1 MGTLTINGRSI
12 TVDDSFAKLSPA
24 DQEKTVNEIAA
35 KMGAMT
41 PAPQAAPAP
50 PAAPESIAD
59 QLSAGFTRGLDAL
72 PFGNKILEGAEN
84 AKAAV
89 QNTVYGNKASPAYD
103 PTYKAQ
109 TQQDV
114 HASDAAQAERNPV
127 ASTVGTVTGAVAPF
141 LVGGEI
147 PAVAKILGMDS
158 SVPLLARSLLSGGT
172 NAALSGADALV
183 RGASPGEA
191 AKDAALSGTIGT
203 LIPGAGE
210 LLSRGASALTKR
222 VTPVID
228 ALTNPETAAQKMVSG
243 AAARDVQAG
252 KAMTPADENAA
263 AINGQPVIN
272 ADRFGGG
279 VRTLARTAGNSD
291 PAAGEQLKDLTQD
304 RFLTQNNRA
313 VAFVKRITGGT
324 TDDLA
329 LQDAIQSGARKS
341 NDAAYTRAYNDP
353 AASVVWTPKIKQLFQ
368 SPDFI
373 NAVKGA
379 ERTAANDAAT
389 TGQKAVKSPF
399 TFDAQGNIGLRK
411 NPNGSTALP
420 SLQFWDIVQRNLR
433 TNSQQAYKAGN
444 NLLGSQLGDMRTQ
457 LLGSLDSTVP
467 SFATARRGAA
477 AAFGAEDALDAG
489 RKFVGQP
496 MGIPEAKAAYAKFTP
511 AEQKAFG
518 VGYASSL
525 IDKINAAP
533 DRVNVINQVFGSP
546 ASRAQVEL
554 ALGKNAAGQL
564 ENFTR
569 VEDIMQQTKQAVQG
583 NSSTVKQLAA
593 MGAIGG
599 VGGGL
604 VGGWD
609 PRNVATGAGLM
620 MAGKLGARAL
630 GKAVDQK
637 VMAHVADILASNDPK
652 AINRTIL
659 SATLNPQHSAAIKAI
674 QLGLQA
680 AAKGASTAITRPAP
694 ISITVDGG
702 NALAPAF

>member
-1 MGTLTINGRSI
+1 MISVKLPDGSVAQFPDGTAPD
-12 TVDDSFAKLSPA
+12 VMK
-24 DQEKTVNEIAA
+24 AA
-35 KMGAMT
+35 IQKKFPPT
-41 PAPQAAPAP
+41 NAAQSSAP
-50 PAAPESIAD
+50 PAAPPESIGD

-84 AKAAV
+84 VKAAV
-89 QNTVYGNKASPAYD
+89 QNAVYGNKASPAYD

-114 HASDAAQAERNPV
+114 HASDEAQAERNPV
-127 ASTVGTVTGAVAPF
+127 ASTVGTVTGEVAPF
-141 LVGGEI
+141 MVGGAI
-147 PAVAKILGMDS
+147 PAVAKVLGMDAAM
-158 SVPLLARSLLSGGT
+158 PLLTRTLLSGATSAG
-172 NAALSGADALV
+172 LSGADALV
-183 RGASPGEA
+183 RGASPADA
-191 AKDAALSGTIGT
+191 AKDAAISGGLGAIV
-203 LIPGAGE
+203 PGAGE
-210 LLSRGASALTKR
+210 LLSRGASAITKR
-222 VTPVID
+222 VAPVVD

-243 AAARDVQAG
+243 AAAKDVQAG

-263 AINGQPVIN
+263 AVNNQPIIN

-329 LQDAIQSGARKS
+329 LQDAIQAGARKS

-353 AASVVWTPKIKQLFQ
+353 AASVVWTPEIKQLFQ

-373 NAVKGA
+373 TAVKGA

-389 TGQKAVKSPF
+389 SGQKAVKSPF
-399 TFDAQGNIGLRK
+399 TFDAHGNIGLRK

-433 TNSQQAYKAGN
+433 TNSQQAYKAGD

-583 NSSTVKQLAA
+583 NSSTAKQLAA

-599 VGGGL
+599 ISGGL
-604 VGGWD
+604 LGGWD
-609 PRNVATGAGLM
+609 PRDIATGAGLM
-620 MAGKLGARAL
+620 MAGRLGARAL

-659 SATLNPQHSAAIKAI
+659 GATLNPQHSTAIKAI
-674 QLGLQA
+674 QAGLGSLLRSGAASAPKVPLQILVNG
-680 AAKGASTAITRPAP
+680 GAQPAP
-694 ISITVDGG
+694 
-702 NALAPAF
+702 AY